1 MTYPYGNILFTDAV
15 KQLQNTAGSRDGY
28 VKMMENPSRQQG
40 GQEIGPDEKAFI
52 EARDGFYQASVSSSG
67 WPYLQFRGGPAGF
80 VHATGARTLAWAD
93 LRGNRQYI
101 SAGNIAQEERVALF
115 MMDYPNRAR
124 LKMLGRAKIIDP
136 ADAPELLERLMV
148 SKVRGHAERII
159 EIAVEAFDWNCPAHI
174 PQRYTV
180 AELDPHLG
188 PLRDHIAR
196 LENENMR
203 LKAKLDT
210 EN

>member
-15 KQLQNTAGSRDGY
+15 KQLQNVAGSRDGY
-28 VKMMENPSRQQG
+28 AKMMKNPDRQQG